1 LFLILNLFNSFHV
14 IAEGLTSPRRAFG
27 FAGIMFV
34 DYVGIAITMNF
45 ILLLMSKGKKYRIFL
60 VPSFIIFVAALLV
73 TETRNA
79 WLSTFL
85 CLFLLMIFIT
95 LNAKKF
101 EMKRSFLI
109 ATLVSSIL
117 VLSSLVFT
125 VTSLKPEVSERVEQ
139 TTKVEESIDQSG
151 QVQSSLL
158 MRVLIWH
165 TAYLAFLEHPVIG
178 IGAYSFPFS
187 SYQYYRVPRMIF
199 EDYVKGKTPHVT
211 FIAVA
216 VETGLIGLFAF
227 LFFLIAS
234 LKFSYDSIKR
244 SKSFEDTS
252 FSLLL
257 FGPLI
262 YITIS
267 MLMTDAWLW
276 GQGII
281 LWGILLGFNFW
292 NRKRIIQNN
301 INKDLSVTPDLNT
314 STQS

>member
-1 LFLILNLFNSFHV
+1 
-14 IAEGLTSPRRAFG
+14 
-27 FAGIMFV
+27 
-34 DYVGIAITMNF
+34 
-45 ILLLMSKGKKYRIFL
+45 
-60 VPSFIIFVAALLV
+60 
-73 TETRNA
+73 
-79 WLSTFL
+79 
-85 CLFLLMIFIT
+85 
-95 LNAKKF
+95 
-101 EMKRSFLI
+101 
-109 ATLVSSIL
+109 
-117 VLSSLVFT
+117 
-125 VTSLKPEVSERVEQ
+125 
-139 TTKVEESIDQSG
+139 
-151 QVQSSLL
+151 
-158 MRVLIWH
+158 
-165 TAYLAFLEHPVIG
+165 
-178 IGAYSFPFS
+178 
-187 SYQYYRVPRMIF
+187 MIF